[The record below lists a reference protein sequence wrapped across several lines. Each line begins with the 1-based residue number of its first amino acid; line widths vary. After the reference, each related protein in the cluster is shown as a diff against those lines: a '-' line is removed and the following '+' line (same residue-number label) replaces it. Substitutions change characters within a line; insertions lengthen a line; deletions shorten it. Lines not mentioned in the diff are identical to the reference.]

1 MNFWWKFKIIK
12 ILSRKWWN
20 RNPGESIDAFFAIS
34 LWPSDLYVTLFAE
47 NAIFG
52 KEKLI
57 WTVYDGI
64 TGNDSSFFFFQMK
77 GIFLTTA
84 FFLYTFI
91 SAVLNKSS
99 KLIHLEAYSNYIKP
113 LNCNWPKHKF
123 ANEIF
128 MSQKLLFLD
137 ELSVFLI

>member
-1 MNFWWKFKIIK
+1 MI
-12 ILSRKWWN
+12 
-20 RNPGESIDAFFAIS
+20 PA
-34 LWPSDLYVTLFAE
+34 
-47 NAIFG
+47 
-52 KEKLI
+52 
-57 WTVYDGI
+57 
-64 TGNDSSFFFFQMK
+64 FFFFQMK

-91 SAVLNKSS
+91 PAVVLNKSS

-123 ANEIF
+123 AHEIF

-137 ELSVFLI
+137 ELSVFLIQHQNKNPDNVIFEHILSQYACCIYVINTVVRKRQQLSINPLYFFLCKITTNKYAVLSRQR